1 MPSLPIDSEI
11 EGKNFGTSEMRELFS
26 DPAYIQF
33 MLDVEAALARA
44 ESRLSLIPVAAADA
58 ITAAAKIA
66 NLDLGS
72 IAASTSKVGYPV
84 VALVKELGR
93 VAGEEAARYIHLGAT
108 TQDITDTAAVLQ
120 IRSAVSIL
128 RRDLISITPALGALA
143 KRYRDTPMA
152 GRTHLQQAVPIS
164 FGLKCALWA
173 APLLAHLERL
183 DQAARRVLVVQF
195 GGAAG
200 TVAPLG
206 RDGVKVMEAL
216 ARELGLGIP
225 LAPWHSARDGLA
237 EIVALLAMICG
248 SLGKIALDVSLL
260 AQSEVGEVS
269 EPYEEGRGSSSTMPQ
284 KRNPISSE
292 YIIAAARGVHA
303 LAPLMFTAMIGEHER
318 STGAWQSERLA
329 LPECFVLTAGALA
342 RVRSLAEGLVV
353 DPVRMRA
360 NLNADGRLIMAE
372 AVSTALTAIVGR
384 TIAHEVVERASLRAV
399 REHKSLRQTLL
410 DDEKVRAHFSEAE
423 IDRVLDPA
431 NYLGSVDQFVD
442 RVLAKI
448 EALT

>member
-1 MPSLPIDSEI
+1 MPSIPIDSEI
-11 EGKNFGTSEMRELFS
+11 DGANFGTSEMRELFS
-26 DPAYIQF
+26 DAEYLQF
-33 MLDVEAALARA
+33 MLDVEAALARV
-44 ESRLSLIPVAAADA
+44 ESRLGLIPAAAADTIA
-58 ITAAAKIA
+58 AAAKVA
-66 NLDLGS
+66 KLDLRY

-93 VAGEEAARYIHLGAT
+93 VAGDDAARYIHLGAT
-108 TQDITDTAAVLQ
+108 TQDIIDTATVLQ
-120 IRSAVSIL
+120 IRSAISL
-128 RRDLISITPALGALA
+128 ARRDLISNVRALGALA

-164 FGLKCALWA
+164 FGFKCAVWA

-183 DQAARRVLVVQF
+183 DQAASRVLVVQF

-200 TVAPLG
+200 TLAPLG

-216 ARELGLGIP
+216 ARELNLGAP
-225 LAPWHSARDGLA
+225 LAPWHSARDGFA
-237 EIVALLAMICG
+237 EIASILALVSG

-260 AQSEVGEVS
+260 AQSEVAEVS
-269 EPYEEGRGSSSTMPQ
+269 EPYEAGRGGSSTMPQ

-292 YIIAAARGVHA
+292 YVVAAARGVQA
-303 LAPLMFTAMIGEHER
+303 LAPLMLTAMIGDHER

-329 LPECFVLTAGALA
+329 LPKCFVLTAGALA

-353 DPVRMRA
+353 DTGRMRA
-360 NLNADGRLIMAE
+360 NLDADGGLIMAE
-372 AVSTALTAIVGR
+372 AVSSALTTAVGR
-384 TIAHEVVERASLRAV
+384 AAAHELVEHASLRAV

-410 DDEKVRAHFSEAE
+410 DDEKIRAHFSDAE
-423 IDRVLDPA
+423 IDRALDPA
-431 NYLGSVDQFVD
+431 NYLGSAGEFVD

-448 EALT
+448 EGLQ